1 MLKAILFLST
11 RLELPASYRATKD
24 IDVDH
29 KLWRNMETHIFPSLF
44 DCAVRYNVGKYAQ
57 VLHMADA
64 KHWVAVTNVGANWG
78 EVRYFDSL
86 TLDVTHSTKCAIAS
100 K

>member
-29 KLWRNMETHIFPSLF
+29 ELWRNMETHIFPSNGLLTSLNF
-44 DCAVRYNVGKYAQ
+44 LTQTNMYSVYIAFFPGK
-57 VLHMADA
+57 
-64 KHWVAVTNVGANWG
+64 N
-78 EVRYFDSL
+78 
-86 TLDVTHSTKCAIAS
+86 I
-100 K
+100 